1 MHARLTTA
9 VSGKREWDQ
18 TDWWIYLHVFCIFW
32 SYICLWFVTFVAVVW
47 YICRCFLLICSEML
61 NLFSI
66 YFFILKSIH
75 LAQNKGIF
83 VRSKGESWKGQGV
96 RWYVPLVF
104 STVIWSSQEDT
115 RTPKLKER
123 EDGVTNLLECS
134 GLEMLGSPWL
144 LMTYRWECWFLVL
157 FVEDH
162 CLILCLRTVW
172 AHSVCLWEHSVTL
185 GFRHSRT
192 CLPFTKYL
200 LSSVECWCLVDE
212 VEAVMSSVISAWLSR
227 SDGPI

>member
-1 MHARLTTA
+1 MRQGRQIQTA
-9 VSGKREWDQ
+9 
-18 TDWWIYLHVFCIFW
+18 WWIYLQVFCIFW
-32 SYICLWFVTFVAVVW
+32 SCICLWFTVTFVAVVW

-61 NLFSI
+61 DLFSI
-66 YFFILKSIH
+66 YFFILKSIR

-134 GLEMLGSPWL
+134 VTRVLVVEVCLEMLGSPWL

-157 FVEDH
+157 FFEDD
-162 CLILCLRTVW
+162 CLFLCLRTVW
-172 AHSVCLWEHSVTL
+172 AHSVCLCECIVRAFSDWFQTVKNM
-185 GFRHSRT
+185 FAIYKI
-192 CLPFTKYL
+192 FTKL
-200 LSSVECWCLVDE
+200 CWMLVFGG
-212 VEAVMSSVISAWLSR
+212 WSR
-227 SDGPI
+227 SNNVFCNKCMA